1 MIDFMLN
8 FIKEAYIALIIVCIV
23 LTAAMIY
30 VFVITRKSFSKWKAR
45 EGKGAAAS
53 ALLGVFSII
62 ALAFI
67 IYVTGAVFGAFK
79 ANASNYDD
87 VLKSAEDDSLMS
99 KHRSDMFL
107 PGTFF
112 NDTSVFMGIDHTF
125 KVSPQCV
132 EGGTDDRLTSNLGI
146 NQNVF
151 RTHNKT
157 HAIDLRYTHHSCVF
171 GKDRNGYD
179 ALGLHYVWTIIQ
191 R

>member
-30 VFVITRKSFSKWKAR
+30 VFVITRKSFTAWKAR
-45 EGKGAAAS
+45 EGKGAAVS

-67 IYVTGAVFGAFK
+67 ISVVGAVFGAFK
-79 ANASNYDD
+79 ANANT
-87 VLKSAEDDSLMS
+87 
-99 KHRSDMFL
+99 DMN
-107 PGTFF
+107 GTFF
-112 NDTSVFMGIDHTF
+112 NNTSVFMGIDHTS

-132 EGGTDDRLTSNLGI
+132 QGGTDDRLTSNLGI

-151 RTHNKT
+151 RTHDKT

>member
-1 MIDFMLN
+1 MIDFIIK
-8 FIKEAYIALIIVCIV
+8 FIEEAYIALTIV
-23 LTAAMIY
+23 LLVLIAAMTY
-30 VFVITRKSFSKWKAR
+30 VFVITRKSFKQWKAR

-67 IYVTGAVFGAFK
+67 ISVVGAVFGSFK
-79 ANASNYDD
+79 ANAQTDIN
-87 VLKSAEDDSLMS
+87 
-99 KHRSDMFL
+99 
-107 PGTFF
+107 GTFF
-112 NDTSVFMGIDHTF
+112 NDTSVFMGIDNTF

-146 NQNVF
+146 NQNVY
-151 RTHNKT
+151 RTHDKT

>member
-30 VFVITRKSFSKWKAR
+30 VFVITRNSFSKWKAR

-67 IYVTGAVFGAFK
+67 IYLVGAVFVAFK
-79 ANASNYDD
+79 ANAQT
-87 VLKSAEDDSLMS
+87 
-99 KHRSDMFL
+99 DMR
-107 PGTFF
+107 GTFF

-146 NQNVF
+146 NQNIF
-151 RTHNKT
+151 RTHDRT
-157 HAIDLRYTHHSCVF
+157 HAIDLRYSHHSCVF

>member
-1 MIDFMLN
+1 MLN

-30 VFVITRKSFSKWKAR
+30 VFVITRKSFTAWKER

-67 IYVTGAVFGAFK
+67 IYVVGAVFGAFK
-79 ANASNYDD
+79 ANAQT
-87 VLKSAEDDSLMS
+87 
-99 KHRSDMFL
+99 DMN
-107 PGTFF
+107 GTFF

-151 RTHNKT
+151 RTHDKT

>member
-1 MIDFMLN
+1 MIYFIMN
-8 FIKEAYIALIIVCIV
+8 FFTEMWIAIIITMIV
-23 LTAAMIY
+23 ISAGIIY
-30 VFVITRKSFSKWKAR
+30 VFVYMGKSFAAWKAR

-67 IYVTGAVFGAFK
+67 ISVTGAVFGSFK
-79 ANASNYDD
+79 ANAQT
-87 VLKSAEDDSLMS
+87 
-99 KHRSDMFL
+99 DMN
-107 PGTFF
+107 GTFF

-132 EGGTDDRLTSNLGI
+132 EGGIDDRLTSNLGI
-146 NQNVF
+146 NQNVY
-151 RTHNKT
+151 RTHDKT